1 MSCNF
6 KVECIVPKEIPEEKL
21 QDIICSKIANV
32 IISEEKKNCT
42 FVEQSK
48 K

>member
-6 KVECIVPKEIPEEKL
+6 KVECITPKEIPEEQM

-32 IISEEKKNCT
+32 IISKEKENYT
-42 FVEQSK
+42 FVEESNK
-48 K
+48 